1 MTLSLTPA
9 NSLVLLIDW
18 QDRLV
23 GAMPPAIEASHRAK
37 AEVLLRSAAAAGVP
51 VVVTEQYPKGLGH
64 TVESLRD
71 AIRAVEEASG
81 QPVPVIEKRDFAAT
95 DVDEVNDLIEASGR
109 THIVVVGM
117 ESHICVWQTVR
128 ALTERGLSVHVPRDA
143 VISRRTNDY
152 EAALSLYLNTG
163 AVVTSVEAVA
173 FDWVR
178 RAEGDVFKAISRLVR

>member
-71 AIRAVEEASG
+71 AIRAV
-81 QPVPVIEKRDFAAT
+81 V
-95 DVDEVNDLIEASGR
+95 EASGR

-163 AVVTSVEAVA
+163 AVVTSVEAVV